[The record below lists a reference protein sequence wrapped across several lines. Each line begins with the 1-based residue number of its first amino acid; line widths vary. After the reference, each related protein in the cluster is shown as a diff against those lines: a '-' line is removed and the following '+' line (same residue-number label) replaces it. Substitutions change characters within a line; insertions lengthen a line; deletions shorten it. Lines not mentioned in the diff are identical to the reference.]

1 MGSGTGSVSA
11 ECARLSPDIA
21 VFAIEQKEEAANL
34 TKENA
39 VRLGL
44 SDQIMVINKKAPEGF
59 EELPTPTHVFIGGS
73 SGKMKEII
81 GTLLDLNRQYGSWPM
96 LLL

>member
-1 MGSGTGSVSA
+1 M
-11 ECARLSPDIA
+11 SPDIF

-39 VRLGL
+39 VRFGL
-44 SDQIMVINKKAPEGF
+44 SDQIVVINKKAPEGF

-73 SGKMKEII
+73 SGALSDILSAIQKKLIVK
-81 GTLLDLNRQYGSWPM
+81 DKRKNRQS
-96 LLL
+96 

>member
-1 MGSGTGSVSA
+1 MMWGSGTGSVSV

-44 SDQIMVINKKAPEGF
+44 SDQIMVINKRHLK
-59 EELPTPTHVFIGGS
+59 
-73 SGKMKEII
+73 
-81 GTLLDLNRQYGSWPM
+81 DLKSFRHRLMY
-96 LLL
+96 L